1 VALLCVRAS
10 GVTIRAALK
19 QALRMLEDVSVDER
33 GFAFMEA
40 ARKLLRKKAK
50 RKVETWGK

>member
-1 VALLCVRAS
+1 MLCVRAS